1 MFARPF
7 TSPDGTPNAK
17 LSLSHFNIA
26 NHVPEKTKTKNKNKN
41 PLVIYLHK
49 NILVYSTIPLPHF
62 HHFPTKSSLTRN
74 PKLKIQTTACLFKQ
88 HQPKTNEQKTL
99 SISLRKFN
107 AAQMLQHDR
116 QDKKAS
122 VIVSME
128 TMQQGVRQLLSWK
141 TELCVSFPNF
151 PPQKTKQNKVSPFF
165 HFR

>member
-1 MFARPF
+1 MFGLKPNYRSL
-7 TSPDGTPNAK
+7 TSTLQTTFQGK
-17 LSLSHFNIA
+17 
-26 NHVPEKTKTKNKNKN
+26 KKKN

-62 HHFPTKSSLTRN
+62 HHFPTKSSVTQN

-88 HQPKTNEQKTL
+88 HRTKTNEQKTL
-99 SISLRKFN
+99 SISLQKFN
-107 AAQMLQHDR
+107 AAQMLQHDQ

-128 TMQQGVRQLLSWK
+128 MMQQGVRQLPSWK
-141 TELCVSFPNF
+141 TELCVLFPNF
-151 PPQKTKQNKVSPFF
+151 LPKKQNKVSPFF